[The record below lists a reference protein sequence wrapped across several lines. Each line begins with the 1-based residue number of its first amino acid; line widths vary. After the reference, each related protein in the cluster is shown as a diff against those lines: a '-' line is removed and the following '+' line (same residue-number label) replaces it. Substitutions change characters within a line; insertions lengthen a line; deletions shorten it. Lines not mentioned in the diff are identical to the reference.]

1 MVWEKL
7 SPRAKAVFSLLM
19 DHPSEKMS
27 GEDLASACD
36 IPNGK
41 YGVAGVLAWPGRHCA
56 GVNRHLSAK
65 WQEGSDE
72 SGGLYWFEPETADLF
87 RKARG

>member
-1 MVWEKL
+1 
-7 SPRAKAVFSLLM
+7 M

-72 SGGLYWFEPETADLF
+72 SGGLYWFEPEAADLF
-87 RKARG
+87 RKVRG